1 MVTARS
7 TGKFGTQHSAKVKV
21 KMEYWKAE
29 KYVPQKLGINVS
41 FINWDL
47 VNSEV
52 FMEFYGSQRHPD
64 IREQVTKE
72 DIEKEII
79 LGEKL
84 GWYKI
89 LIDDVKSMVTGENK
103 TFWKQRIITFIDH
116 PAFQLHPDR
125 GREIKDTATEVT
137 EVVATNKQLAALNQK
152 LTGHH
157 TGLKLHGD
165 QRLLRKDKA
174 TKTYTDK
181 RSGQEMHLFK
191 IAQIEV

>member
-1 MVTARS
+1 
-7 TGKFGTQHSAKVKV
+7 
-21 KMEYWKAE
+21 MEYWKALQF
-29 KYVPQKLGINVS
+29 VPQKLGINVS

-72 DIEKEII
+72 DI
-79 LGEKL
+79 LDEKL

-137 EVVATNKQLAALNQK
+137 EIIATKPQLEK
-152 LTGHH
+152 LGQRMMDHH
-157 TGLKLHGD
+157 TGLKLHGE
-165 QRLLRKDKA
+165 QRFLRKDKA
-174 TKTYTDK
+174 TKTFTDK